1 MSPITE
7 ARKAVRQAGEQYGR
21 RAAEI
26 GSSLGEAAAPQ
37 DTNYGH
43 IRVVLQH
50 IDKQAEKLKDKG
62 MAAELVQL
70 WTAAATQAA
79 TERMHELF
87 PRVKAPKQSLN

>member
-7 ARKAVRQAGEQYGR
+7 AREAARQAGEQYGR

-50 IDKQAEKLKDKG
+50 IDKQAEKLKAKG

-70 WTAAATQAA
+70 WTAAAIRAA
-79 TERMHELF
+79 TERMNELS
-87 PRVKAPKQSLN
+87 PVIKTPKQSLN

>member
-1 MSPITE
+1 MSPITK
-7 ARKAVRQAGEQYGR
+7 AREAVRQAGEQYGR

-26 GSSLGEAAAPQ
+26 GSSLSEATVPQ
-37 DTNYGH
+37 DTNHAH

-50 IDKQAEKLKDKG
+50 IDKQAEKLIGKG

-87 PRVKAPKQSLN
+87 PLIKASKRSVN

>member
-7 ARKAVRQAGEQYGR
+7 AREAARQAGEQYGR

-26 GSSLGEAAAPQ
+26 GSSLGDAAAPQ
-37 DTNYGH
+37 DTHYGH

-50 IDKQAEKLKDKG
+50 IDKQAEKLKAKG

-87 PRVKAPKQSLN
+87 PLVKAPKQSLN

>member
-26 GSSLGEAAAPQ
+26 GSSLGEATAPQ

-50 IDKQAEKLKDKG
+50 IDKQAEQLRAKG

-79 TERMHELF
+79 TERMRELY
-87 PRVKAPKQSLN
+87 PLIKASRRSMN